1 MDLMGNVTSSSV
13 VMSENFSEIFLK
25 RLIENWETIAI
36 RTEQDSY
43 LKSHYLSRIEDRR
56 QILDW
61 IRSKL
66 RLHCACGS
74 KKRPKYSVLQEG
86 VVCGESDCRRMIVSD
101 STCFELSRLL
111 GLSVIPED
119 FLDIWYPITLIAV

>member
-1 MDLMGNVTSSSV
+1 MGSVTSSSI

-25 RLIENWETIAI
+25 RLIKNWETIAI

-43 LKSHYLSRIEDRR
+43 LKSHYLNHIGDRR
-56 QILDW
+56 LILDW

-74 KKRPKYSVLQEG
+74 KKRPKYSVLHEG
-86 VVCGESDCRRMIVSD
+86 VVCGESNCRRMIVSN

-111 GLSVIPED
+111 GLRVTPED

>member
-1 MDLMGNVTSSSV
+1 MGSVTSSSIM
-13 VMSENFSEIFLK
+13 MSENFSEIFLK

-36 RTEQDSY
+36 RIEQDSY
-43 LKSHYLSRIEDRR
+43 LKSHYLNRIKNRH

-74 KKRPKYSVLQEG
+74 KKRPKYSVLHEG
-86 VVCGESDCRRMIVSD
+86 VVCSESDCRRMIVSD

-111 GLSVIPED
+111 GLKVTPED

>member
-1 MDLMGNVTSSSV
+1 MGSVTSSSI
-13 VMSENFSEIFLK
+13 VMSENFSEIFIK

-43 LKSHYLSRIEDRR
+43 LKSHYLDQIEDRR

-74 KKRPKYSVLQEG
+74 KKKPKYSILHEG
-86 VVCGESDCRRMIVSD
+86 VVCGESDCRRVIVSD
-101 STCFELSRLL
+101 STCFEISRLL
-111 GLSVIPED
+111 GIRVTPED
-119 FLDIWYPITLIAV
+119 FLDIWYPIKLIVV